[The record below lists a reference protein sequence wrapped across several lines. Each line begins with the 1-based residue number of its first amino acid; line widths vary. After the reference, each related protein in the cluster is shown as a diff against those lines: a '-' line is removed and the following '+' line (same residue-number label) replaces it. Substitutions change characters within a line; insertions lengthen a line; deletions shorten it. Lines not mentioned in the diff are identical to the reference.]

1 MATSRDEVL
10 ANVFDVR
17 RGIIDFTGG
26 EDSLAR
32 LVRSVRHL
40 AWPLIAILVLI
51 VALIT
56 TVAVGAVIWPDQ
68 RVLGGAAAAAILLA
82 GAVVGTCWRL
92 ARAKRR
98 AESANAAK
106 TRLLTALGDDLRKP
120 LRAIARAGA
129 EIDRS
134 AFDPGEWDKIARMRL
149 DARAMLLQLE
159 DIRTCLEIES
169 GSFAP
174 ETRSFDLY
182 RLANG
187 VVASLRPQAAERGIV
202 LTLRIDPLLPYQ
214 LRGWPHQLRQILIG
228 LLTHVVQ
235 HSGKTKLR
243 LVLDAAELETERI
256 CLRLAVFGGAADP
269 PALEKMTDPPAA
281 TPGRPFGMAMVQRLA
296 ALMGGR
302 LAIALMGGRLAIE
315 RDPTGGVRLAVELP
329 FAVDRAMLA
338 LPLDLAHLP
347 ALIATKDQNFVGEFV
362 EPLDSWRADP
372 RWIGAGDTALQYLA
386 AFDALGRRPLL
397 IVDGRGDV
405 LQALS
410 FAHRAVGLSAGPPPY
425 LLFVADEARM
435 DSVIGFADEDFD
447 GILPAPFTTGTLR
460 GVLHAMRVEPA
471 DWFLADTLPVAA
483 EEKLPAPPAAPA
495 AIAPLEL
502 APAPRPT
509 PAAIV
514 TEIASHP
521 RFAESGGAVIDERA
535 IGALWSLGDGSEFFD
550 GVIEAFRADARRAIG
565 ALNAAAAAADP
576 HQFEEG
582 VQALRRCTANFGSG
596 RLRELLLSLSN
607 LAPAELQRQ
616 GSAYVQRLEAEI
628 GKLEATLVDYA
639 KAPR

>member
-1 MATSRDEVL
+1 MAASRGEAL
-10 ANVFDVR
+10 ASVFDGR
-17 RGIIDFTGG
+17 HEAFDFADGQ
-26 EDSLAR
+26 DSLAR
-32 LVRSVRHL
+32 LARPFRRFSGPLVATIVVSL
-40 AWPLIAILVLI
+40 AAALV
-51 VALIT
+51 VAAA
-56 TVAVGAVIWPDQ
+56 VAMWPDQ
-68 RVLGGAAAAAILLA
+68 PVLAGGCAGALLLA
-82 GAVVGTCWRL
+82 VLVAGAGWL
-92 ARAKRR
+92 LMRAKRQ
-98 AESANAAK
+98 ADSANAAK

-120 LRAIARAGA
+120 LRDIARAGA
-129 EIDRS
+129 AIDRS
-134 AFDPGEWDKIARMRL
+134 AFDPGEWNKIARMRL

-159 DIRTCLEIES
+159 DIRTCLDIES

-187 VVASLRPQAAERGIV
+187 VVASLRPQAAERGIAIA
-202 LTLRIDPLLPYQ
+202 LRIDPLLPYQ

-228 LLTHVVQ
+228 LLTYAVQ
-235 HSGKTKLR
+235 RSSKTKLR
-243 LVLDAAELETERI
+243 LVLDAAELEAERVN
-256 CLRLAVFGGAADP
+256 LRLTVASDAADP
-269 PALEKMTDPPAA
+269 PALEDTAEPPAA
-281 TPGRPFGMAMVQRLA
+281 EPGRPFGMAMVQRLA

-302 LAIALMGGRLAIE
+302 LAVEREPGGALRL
-315 RDPTGGVRLAVELP
+315 GVELP
-329 FAVDRAMLA
+329 FVVDQATLA

-347 ALIATKDQNFVGEFV
+347 ALIVTKDQNFVGEFV

-386 AFDALGRRPLL
+386 AFDAFGRRPLL

-410 FAHRAVGLSAGPPPY
+410 FAHRAVSLSAGLPPY

-435 DSVIGFADEDFD
+435 DSVIGLADEDFD
-447 GILPAPFTTGTLR
+447 GILPAPFTVGALR

-471 DWFLADTLPVAA
+471 DWFLADPVLPIAAEEEPAPPVAA
-483 EEKLPAPPAAPA
+483 PASIAALEPAPQ
-495 AIAPLEL
+495 
-502 APAPRPT
+502 PAPV
-509 PAAIV
+509 AVV

-535 IGALWSLGDGSEFFD
+535 IGALWSLGDGGEFFE
-550 GVIEAFRADARRAIG
+550 GVIEAFRADARRVIG
-565 ALNAAAAAADP
+565 ELNAAAAAADP

-596 RLRELLLSLSN
+596 RLRELLLSLRD

-628 GKLEATLVDYA
+628 GKLEITLVDYA

>member
-17 RGIIDFTGG
+17 RGVIDFSGG

-32 LVRSVRHL
+32 LVRSVRRL
-40 AWPLIAILVLI
+40 AWPLAAILVSI
-51 VALIT
+51 VTLIT
-56 TVAVGAVIWPDQ
+56 TVTVAAVICPDQ
-68 RVLGGAAAAAILLA
+68 PVLAGAAAAAILLA
-82 GAVVGTCWRL
+82 VVIVGACWRL
-92 ARAKRR
+92 AWAKRR
-98 AESANAAK
+98 AENANVAK

-129 EIDRS
+129 AIDRS

-187 VVASLRPQAAERGIV
+187 VVASLRSQAAERGIV
-202 LTLRIDPLLPYQ
+202 LMLRIDPLLPYQ

-243 LVLDAAELETERI
+243 LVLDAAELETEQV
-256 CLRLAVFGGAADP
+256 CLRLAVIGGAADP
-269 PALEKMTDPPAA
+269 PALAAAEAVEPPAA
-281 TPGRPFGMAMVQRLA
+281 APGRPFGMAMVQRLA

-302 LAIALMGGRLAIE
+302 LATE

-329 FAVDRAMLA
+329 FAVDRATLA

-362 EPLDSWRADP
+362 EPLDSWRADL

-386 AFDALGRRPLL
+386 ASDALGRRPLL

-435 DSVIGFADEDFD
+435 DSVIGLADEDFD
-447 GILPAPFTTGTLR
+447 GILPAPFTIGTLR
-460 GVLHAMRVEPA
+460 CVLHAMRVEPA

-483 EEKLPAPPAAPA
+483 EEEPPAPFGAPV
-495 AIAPLEL
+495 AIAPLEP
-502 APAPRPT
+502 APAPRPA

-550 GVIEAFRADARRAIG
+550 GVIEAFRTDARSAIG
-565 ALNAAAAAADP
+565 ELNAAAAAADP
-576 HQFEEG
+576 HRFEEG

-596 RLRELLLSLSN
+596 RLRELLLSLGN